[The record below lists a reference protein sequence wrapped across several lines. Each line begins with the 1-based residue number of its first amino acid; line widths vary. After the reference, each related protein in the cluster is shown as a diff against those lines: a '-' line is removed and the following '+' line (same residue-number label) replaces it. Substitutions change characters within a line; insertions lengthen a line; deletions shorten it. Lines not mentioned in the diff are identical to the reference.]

1 MFKEALRDVVEG
13 TEGAL
18 AGLLMDTDGI
28 AVDSY
33 ARDGVELDIQ
43 LVGMQISSILKD
55 IRRASEELEVGGM
68 REVAIQ
74 AEKVTTLVR
83 AVNAEYYVAVAMS
96 ADGNYGKGR
105 FLLRMAIPK
114 MLELLS

>member
-33 ARDGVELDIQ
+33 ARDGVDLDIQ
-43 LVGMQISSILKD
+43 LVGMHISSILKD
-55 IRRASEELEVGGM
+55 IRRTAEELDTGGM
-68 REVAIQ
+68 REVSIQ
-74 AEKVTTLVR
+74 SEKVTTLVR
-83 AVNAEYYVAVAMS
+83 TVTPEYYVAIAMS
-96 ADGNYGKGR
+96 AEGNYGKGR
-105 FLLRMAIPK
+105 FLLRLAIPK
-114 MLELLS
+114 LLDFLA